1 MNKKLILGALSLFLL
16 AGCSN
21 ATTTE
26 ETTSD
31 NSVETTTETGGTQS
45 SAEITDDEGTTTK
58 VDLSKED
65 GKVTSITIDQIKEDG
80 TSKKEAGSSYNMA
93 SSSSINKE
101 WDEQVKAL
109 EDFIVKNGVDAVKLD
124 ADGYAENEDLKT
136 SCTIN
141 LTDIMEAVDE
151 ANAK

>member
-16 AGCSN
+16 AGCSS
-21 ATTTE
+21 TPTTE

-65 GKVTSITIDQIKEDG
+65 GKVTSITINQIKEDG
-80 TSKKEAGSSYNMA
+80 TDKKEAGSDYGMA
-93 SSSSINKE
+93 SASSINKE

-124 ADGYAENEDLKT
+124 SDGYAENEDLKT